1 VIVSIDNR
9 CVKFTTHVESGIDDG
24 EVEREQEDNRFLEK
38 QNPRSTKSGLEE
50 LANFHLFVLFK
61 LASVN
66 SSSRLAKC
74 FGTLSQKNRGIS
86 LGDEEGSNNGQ
97 DTSKDR
103 KKSGN
108 PSPPSSFT
116 QKSSDLKFVSFNR
129 SKDEKGLTIG
139 PTAGP
144 RKGAAAKMAIPN
156 PRSPASKRSE
166 TVPPALVKGEDPAVP
181 ARNRKM
187 MSVQMF

>member
-1 VIVSIDNR
+1 VIVSIDTR
-9 CVKFTTHVESGIDDG
+9 CVKFTTHIKCGVNDG
-24 EVEREQEDNRFLEK
+24 EVEGEQENDRLFEQ
-38 QNPRSTKSGLEE
+38 QNPRSTESSLEE
-50 LANFHLFVLFK
+50 LANLHFLVLFK
-61 LASVN
+61 FASVN
-66 SSSRLAKC
+66 PTSRLAKC
-74 FGTLSQKNRGIS
+74 FGTLSKEHRGVS
-86 LGDEEGSNNGQ
+86 LGDEESSNDGQ
-97 DTSKDR
+97 DTSEDR
-103 KKSGN
+103 NKSRD
-108 PSPPSSFT
+108 PSPTSGFA
-116 QKSSDLKFVSFNR
+116 QKSSDLKFVSSYR